1 MQSLQRSLATAC
13 LLVGLNLPIAAH
25 AGGIEE
31 LRDPQGR
38 LLGKVINRHDGL
50 KEARSASNQLLGRY
64 DPESNET
71 RSASN
76 MLFGRGN
83 QLAVLIY
90 SSSRTA
96 QQAESQR
103 PSMTTSVQ
111 PSQDRPRQTLDGNR
125 GVVLPEVAARW
136 ARTTSAATAEDRRL
150 AIEAFQRAGEAPGSE
165 QVWQNPSSGNSG
177 SIILHPDQKT
187 SDTYYHGKLI
197 PCFYGRMVL
206 NAGGE
211 TDVQRQLV
219 CKLMH
224 NGVWTT
230 VQVETE

>member
-1 MQSLQRSLATAC
+1 MQSLPRSLATAC
-13 LLVGLNLPIAAH
+13 LLVGLILPVAAH
-25 AGGIEE
+25 AGGVDE
-31 LRDPQGR
+31 LRDPQNR
-38 LLGKVINRHDGL
+38 LLGKIINRHDGL
-50 KEARSASNQLLGRY
+50 KEARSASNQLLGLY
-64 DPESNET
+64 DPDSNET
-71 RSASN
+71 RSANN

-90 SSSRTA
+90 RSSQTA
-96 QQAESQR
+96 QQAEPQR
-103 PSMTTSVQ
+103 HPMTTSV
-111 PSQDRPRQTLDGNR
+111 PSSQDPPGQTLDGIR

-165 QVWQNPSSGNSG
+165 QVWRNPSSGNSG
-177 SIILHPDQKT
+177 SVVLHADQKT

-197 PCFYGRMVL
+197 PCYYGRMVL

-211 TDVQRQLV
+211 TDIQRQLV

-230 VQVETE
+230 VQVETN